1 MKCELQKKIGM
12 GGGGRG
18 RGRGYGLSSTSVQN
32 AARHVIWLLGQKLG
46 QRKGKHEKRRA
57 EQ

>member
-12 GGGGRG
+12 GGG
-18 RGRGYGLSSTSVQN
+18 GRGYGLSSTSVQN

-57 EQ
+57 KQ